1 MTPTTTAAP
10 ITLRPHFTY
19 YERDPETREVT
30 ARCHDCGWSEHAV
43 GGALGALD
51 LQIAHENSTRAPQP

>member
-1 MTPTTTAAP
+1 MTLTSTAAP
-10 ITLRPHFTY
+10 APLRPHLTY

-30 ARCHDCGWSEHAV
+30 ARCHDCGWSEQAV

-51 LQIAHENSTRAPQP
+51 LQIAHEQETRAQR